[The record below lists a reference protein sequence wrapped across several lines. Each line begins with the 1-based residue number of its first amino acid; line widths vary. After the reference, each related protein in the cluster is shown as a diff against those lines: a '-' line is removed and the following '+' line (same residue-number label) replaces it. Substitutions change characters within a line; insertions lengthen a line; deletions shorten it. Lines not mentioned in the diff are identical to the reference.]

1 MAGKS
6 SIEQLPDPIISEIH
20 AALKRKATID
30 EIVWMLKGLGA
41 ANISRSAV
49 GRYSKQYAEL
59 ASQQREIAIVAKN
72 FAGEFGQADDLQGRL
87 LIQLA
92 TTLASRIAM
101 GLAADDD
108 PDMGLKDLMNLGRAV
123 KDITSAAKIDVDRE
137 AKIRSEEAARARS
150 KAADAAAA
158 AGKAAGAAE
167 NTIALIRRAIMEQR

>member
-6 SIEQLPDPIISEIH
+6 SIEQLPDPIIAEIH

-30 EIVWMLKGLGA
+30 QIVWMLKGLGA
-41 ANISRSAV
+41 DVSRSAV
-49 GRYSKQYAEL
+49 GRYSKQYADL

-108 PDMGLKDLMNLGRAV
+108 PNMGLKDLMNLGRAV

-150 KAADAAAA
+150 KAANDAEA
-158 AGKAAGAAE
+158 AGKAAGASPE
-167 NTIALIRRAIMEQR
+167 TIDRIKRSILGIS